1 MLHVER
7 LPAVEVD
14 GVEGAAAAGIE
25 AGDEHDAF
33 AGVGLEDA
41 AGEGF
46 HFVGRAYAGL
56 HRFLKEHC
64 PKCSEKIDDI
74 ADRIAAEIE
83 TTQK

>member
-1 MLHVER
+1 MKATSVL
-7 LPAVEVD
+7 LA
-14 GVEGAAAAGIE
+14 GAATALLLAPQS
-25 AGDEHDAF
+25 
-33 AGVGLEDA
+33 
-41 AGEGF
+41 
-46 HFVGRAYAGL
+46 GRRTRRDI

>member
-1 MLHVER
+1 MKATSVL
-7 LPAVEVD
+7 LAVT
-14 GVEGAAAAGIE
+14 GAALAGAAT
-25 AGDEHDAF
+25 ALLLAPQS
-33 AGVGLEDA
+33 
-41 AGEGF
+41 
-46 HFVGRAYAGL
+46 GRSTRRDI